1 MEIIYQYSYAKLGI
15 FIYLSYICNLNI
27 FMLIFCLYNMC
38 RNPSYLYFNSLL
50 LFYFIDVCSTYEK
63 LLIIKTISLMIIY
76 NNYEIFNRKIDKL
89 NIIRSSLFTLDD
101 SNAKETNYYLFYI
114 NKTENII
121 RNKLNKIFSKIDI
134 IITNILNNKNVN
146 TIITIVDEYINV
158 FINKCIEKHKEIY
171 NNIINKILNV
181 NKKKNDIN
189 DEIDSNLKDIDILM
203 EELDELKNEEL
214 DEDYKKDIDK
224 KKENLEFIK
233 NINFKDMLNTL
244 MKIKDMKTD
253 KLKNN

>member
-1 MEIIYQYSYAKLGI
+1 
-15 FIYLSYICNLNI
+15 
-27 FMLIFCLYNMC
+27 
-38 RNPSYLYFNSLL
+38 
-50 LFYFIDVCSTYEK
+50 
-63 LLIIKTISLMIIY
+63 MIIY